1 MKITAIKTGRIAVPL
16 KKPFKTALRTLE
28 TIENIV
34 VRVATDTGAV
44 GYGEAAATAAITGET
59 VGSISYTVEQVIAPV
74 LIGMEIANLEKI
86 MLKLGRCLV
95 KNTSAKAAVDLAVYD
110 LYGQLY
116 QAPLYKL
123 LGGYRETLTTDVTIS
138 VNDPEQMAR
147 DSGAAVALGCDV
159 LKVKVGLDPALDLR
173 RLQAIRAAVGDTV
186 RLRVDA
192 NQGWRPKEAVR
203 ILNQMVDTGLEIELV
218 EQPVA
223 AHDLEGLKYVTDR
236 APMPVLADESVFS
249 PWDAVKLLQMRAA
262 DLLNIKLMK
271 TGGIYH
277 ALQICALAETY
288 GVECLMGCMMET
300 KISVTAA
307 AHLAAAKAV
316 ITKVDL
322 DSPILCAE
330 DPIKGGAVFNES
342 RISLSPGAGLG
353 FVKVGGVEF

>member
-1 MKITAIKTGRIAVPL
+1 MKITEIKTGRITVPL
-16 KKPFKTALRTLE
+16 KKPFKTALRTLDA
-28 TIENIV
+28 IENV
-34 VRVATDTGAV
+34 VARVTVDTGQV
-44 GYGEAAATAAITGET
+44 GYGEAAATAVITGET
-59 VGSISYTVEQVIAPV
+59 VGSIVYAVEQVIAPALV
-74 LIGMEIANLEKI
+74 GMAIENIEAI
-86 MLKLGRCLV
+86 MLKLDRCLAG
-95 KNTSAKAAVDLAVYD
+95 NTSAKAAVDLAVYD

-116 QAPLYKL
+116 QSPLYRL
-123 LGGYRETLTTDVTIS
+123 LGGYRETLTTDLTIS
-138 VNDPEQMAR
+138 VNDPEQMVR
-147 DSGAAVALGCDV
+147 DSREAVVSGYQI
-159 LKVKVGLDPALDLR
+159 LKIKVGKEPALDLQ
-173 RLQAIRAAVGDTV
+173 RLRAIRAAAGANVK
-186 RLRVDA
+186 LRVDA

-203 ILNQMVDTGLEIELV
+203 ILNQMADSGLEIELV

-223 AHDLEGLKYVTDR
+223 AYDLEGLKYVTAR
-236 APMPVLADESVFS
+236 VPMPVLADESVFS
-249 PWDAVKLLQMRAA
+249 PQDAVKLLQMRAA

-271 TGGIYH
+271 TGGIHH

-316 ITKVDL
+316 ITNVDL

-330 DPIKGGAVFNES
+330 DPLKGGAVFNES